1 VAKKKSTAKK
11 KPAAKKSRDPA
22 KVRRATLIGAGVL
35 AGAAVIAGGWVGL
48 DRLDARAAEI
58 LTKAQDE
65 VTIDWPA
72 MEPGGAT
79 WMPASEQR
87 RLHDLAVGAASGG
100 SGLDVAPLRE
110 VGRALAQTGWFVG
123 PPDVRREGDGTLA
136 IGGTWRVPAA
146 VVRVGKRERLIAW
159 DGVPL
164 PLEYEIGKS
173 GVRYLINPTVATP
186 PAPRTAIEHVPW
198 PGQDVAGGLALL
210 DLLDDH
216 PGVIAQVHGIDLTR
230 GGGLEIIT
238 DEGTRVVWGAAPGVF
253 RPGEQ
258 GTESKLRRLIV
269 LLEKTGRID
278 AGSKRAEIQ
287 GPNVLVQPRGG

>member
-1 VAKKKSTAKK
+1 MAKKKPTAKK
-11 KPAAKKSRDPA
+11 KPAAKKARDPA
-22 KVRRATLIGAGVL
+22 KTRRATLIGAGVL
-35 AGAAVIAGGWVGL
+35 AGAALIAGGWVGL

-58 LTKAQDE
+58 LTRPQYE
-65 VTIDWPA
+65 VTIAWPA
-72 MEPGGAT
+72 IEAGGAT

-87 RLHDLAVGAASGG
+87 RLHDLAVGAATGG
-100 SGLDVAPLRE
+100 GGLDVAPLRE
-110 VGRALAQTGWFVG
+110 VGRALAQTGWFVD
-123 PPDVRREGDGTLA
+123 PPEVRREGDGTLA
-136 IGGTWRVPAA
+136 IAGTWRVPAA

-198 PGQDVAGGLALL
+198 PGEDVAGGLALL

-216 PGVIAQVHGIDLTR
+216 PALIAQVHGIDLTR

-238 DEGTRVVWGAAPGVF
+238 DEDSRVAWGAAPGVF

-258 GTESKLRRLIV
+258 STDEKLHRLIA

-278 AGSKRAEIQ
+278 AGRRRVEIQ
-287 GPNVLVQPRGG
+287 GPTVLIPQVGG